1 MQEFAGGVA
10 VIPGPGYPV
19 LGVGVAEGVGRTDD
33 YLGVGVF
40 QFVAEQVVARCARA
54 LLRETFYP
62 GVVSPDPEIADG
74 RIHFLHFAGKFP
86 VLEYLDFPFAAHAR
100 EKYVGKYDVAAHP
113 VGIRGSFAAE
123 NVVPGAGSR
132 GCAPYL

>member
-1 MQEFAGGVA
+1 MLPKGSVA
-10 VIPGPGYPV
+10 
-19 LGVGVAEGVGRTDD
+19 RTTT
-33 YLGVGVF
+33 LASGFF

-62 GVVSPDPEIADG
+62 GVVPPDPEVADG

-123 NVVPGAGSR
+123 NVVPSVEPELVVAAVPRTFENRRRLSPFPR
-132 GCAPYL
+132 PS